1 MDNPDLISAM
11 GDGPFVEVVRH
22 FLEYILEHG
31 GINTSGTQ
39 FSSSQI
45 EDFLQNSP
53 PVEKSTLEE
62 EDQECSICMSKYGI
76 GRGNKEPATK
86 SEQGLLGEEAPES
99 PVKLPCGHVFG
110 DWCIKKWL
118 LTQHA
123 SCPACRF
130 QFRPVRSIDS

>member
-1 MDNPDLISAM
+1 MDNPDLISVM

-22 FLEYILEHG
+22 FLEYILEHE

-45 EDFLQNSP
+45 EDFLQTSP
-53 PVEKSTLEE
+53 PVDKSTLEE
-62 EDQECSICMSKYGI
+62 EDQKCSICMSEY
-76 GRGNKEPATK
+76 RGNNEPVTK
-86 SEQGLLGEEAPES
+86 SEQGLLGEEASES

-110 DWCIKKWL
+110 DLCIKEWL

-123 SCPACRF
+123 SCPLCRF